1 MVQYSK
7 KYFVGFNMQDY
18 NNTNKLGYDVS
29 YISKWVNNVKVPNS
43 RCIKKICLSISDFF
57 IYNLDNQGINNIC
70 SYLNYEYRGN
80 EELGEFIFDKL
91 LESYKYT
98 VKEALNKENCKN
110 NECMSLSKV
119 NINPKLQH
127 VKLHD
132 EIQSIN
138 SKNGLE
144 MTIFID
150 LFTLCKEDKVHIS
163 NSDYKNSKINI
174 KNLKFIF
181 YINKEY
187 IDIMFDIN
195 LILNMIENYSK
206 ENIKIYSFKRPLSSL
221 IICVKDYYL
230 NNSIVY
236 DSSCLISSS
245 SKDKRSVNEMFKT
258 LNELTTSIAKPI
270 FNTSSFKD
278 IIENKYFIK
287 YTLET
292 NKKWIL
298 NSINQ
303 DILTIDLFKE
313 LLDKYFDYDKT
324 LSKNLLENYMD
335 TKSTIINSNL
345 KILIPSH
352 TLYDFL
358 LNGEIRFFN
367 KKMVLTKEERERY
380 FLQMHKFFAEH
391 DNIQIR
397 LINGNFVEELKN
409 FSNISIYLS
418 DTINYI
424 TMELENIENDILII
438 KDKDIIEILN
448 DFYYEVWENRDD
460 IIIYDKK
467 LILDKINYYLNC
479 FKLLK

>member
-1 MVQYSK
+1 
-7 KYFVGFNMQDY
+7 
-18 NNTNKLGYDVS
+18 
-29 YISKWVNNVKVPNS
+29 
-43 RCIKKICLSISDFF
+43 
-57 IYNLDNQGINNIC
+57 
-70 SYLNYEYRGN
+70 
-80 EELGEFIFDKL
+80 
-91 LESYKYT
+91 
-98 VKEALNKENCKN
+98 
-110 NECMSLSKV
+110 
-119 NINPKLQH
+119 
-127 VKLHD
+127 
-132 EIQSIN
+132 
-138 SKNGLE
+138 

-187 IDIMFDIN
+187 IDIMFDTN

-236 DSSCLISSS
+236 DSSCLMSSS

-324 LSKNLLENYMD
+324 LSKNLLENYMA
-335 TKSTIINSNL
+335 TSTIINSNL

-367 KKMVLTKEERERY
+367 KKIVLTKEERERY
-380 FLQMHKFFAEH
+380 FLEMHKFF
-391 DNIQIR
+391 
-397 LINGNFVEELKN
+397 F
-409 FSNISIYLS
+409 
-418 DTINYI
+418 
-424 TMELENIENDILII
+424 
-438 KDKDIIEILN
+438 
-448 DFYYEVWENRDD
+448 
-460 IIIYDKK
+460 
-467 LILDKINYYLNC
+467 
-479 FKLLK
+479 